1 MKLLRHNKPTFGKEE
16 EQAATRVIRSG
27 YVAQGKEVENFE
39 NEFCNFLGLPD
50 GCAVALSSGTAA
62 LFMALWALGAKEKK
76 VAFPVYACS
85 ALRNAVAMT
94 GAHEICIDV
103 AQNSPNINLDVL
115 GQSDADIAIVPHMFG
130 IPADISKVDN
140 KDIIEDC
147 AQALGAQVNG
157 IPVGLR
163 GRLGIYSF
171 YATKLMTSGGHGGMV
186 VSKDKTLV
194 DAVRDY
200 REFDQRR
207 DDKKRFNFQMTDLQ
221 AAIGREQSKKLPCF
235 LKRRSEIF
243 TRYKEAGLRLLDINE
258 SDSNSMPVRYRAVI
272 LTDLPQ
278 EILNAL
284 NAVGVKAIVPIEGW
298 ELLGKPEKF
307 PLAVRLTKE
316 TVSLPIY
323 PSLTNGDVKKI
334 ISVIKK
340 L

>member
-1 MKLLRHNKPTFGKEE
+1 MISHNRPTFGKEE

-27 YVAQGKEVENFE
+27 WVVQGKDVENFE

-50 GCAVALSSGTAA
+50 GYAVALSSGTAA

-76 VAFPVYACS
+76 VAFPAYACS
-85 ALRNAVAMT
+85 ALRNAVAMI
-94 GAHEICIDV
+94 GAQEICIDV
-103 AQNSPNINLDVL
+103 AQNSPNINLNAL
-115 GQSDADIAIVPHMFG
+115 SQSDADIAIVPHMFG
-130 IPADISKVDN
+130 IPADISNVDN

-207 DDKKRFNFQMTDLQ
+207 DNKKRFNFHMTDIQ
-221 AAIGREQSKKLPCF
+221 AAIGRVQLKELQNF
-235 LKRRSEIF
+235 LRHRSEIF
-243 TRYKEAGLRLLDINE
+243 ELYRQAELPLLDVI
-258 SDSNSMPVRYRAVI
+258 SDNLLPVRYRAVF
-272 LTDLPQ
+272 LTERPR
-278 EILNAL
+278 EIIKSLLTAD
-284 NAVGVKAIVPIEGW
+284 VESIVPVEDW
-298 ELLGKPEKF
+298 ELLGKKELF
-307 PLAVRLTKE
+307 PNAFNISQHS
-316 TVSLPIY
+316 VSLPIY
-323 PSLTNGDVKKI
+323 PSLSIADVKK
-334 ISVIKK
+334 VITVVKDN